1 MSRPRSATNTIK
13 GYFYQFDKSILE
25 ILEQSNET
33 NIVTIEG
40 VEDIDIEIVMKYNLF
55 NVNIMKK
62 LSLITVL

>member
-1 MSRPRSATNTIK
+1 MSKPRSATNTIK

-40 VEDIDIEIVMKYNLF
+40 VEDIDIENSDEIQFVQCKYY
-55 NVNIMKK
+55 VE
-62 LSLITVL
+62 T